1 MIRAE
6 KLSKFY
12 GGKRALGPVSFEI
25 AEGETVG
32 FLGLNGAGKTT
43 ALRILAC
50 DLRPSGGSVA
60 VGDVD
65 ALADPHK
72 VRQRIGFLPESPP
85 VYQDMSVTDYLH
97 FAGQLR
103 GMSKGDVRKRMPK
116 VLEVTHLTDVDDE
129 IIGHLSHGFRQ
140 RVGVAQAIIHS
151 PTLLILDEPTRGLDP
166 VQIVEM
172 RNLIHELKEDHTV
185 LISSHILTE
194 ISQTCDRLLVLGQ
207 GRILA
212 SGSEQELTVDLADVK
227 SVVVM
232 VRPLASSDD
241 DAKSPQGEGGDG
253 GDDGDDGGEPTN
265 ASNRESASDADDPV
279 AKLLKGIEGVSEV
292 AGGDASNDRARS
304 YRLTCNGDVRADIGR
319 AIVNAGHDLL
329 KLDEAHSELEQT
341 FMQLVQGGRDAN
353 N

>member
-6 KLSKFY
+6 RLSKYY

-25 AEGETVG
+25 ESGETVG

-50 DLRPSGGSVA
+50 DLRPSGGHVA

-85 VYQDMSVTDYLH
+85 VYQDMSVTDFLH

-103 GMSKGDVRKRMPK
+103 GMSTNEVRRRMPK
-116 VLEVTHLTDVDDE
+116 VLEVTHLGDAEYE
-129 IIGHLSHGFRQ
+129 IIGQLSHGYRQ
-140 RVGVAQAIIHS
+140 RVGVAQAIIHN

-172 RNLIHELKEDHTV
+172 RNLIHTLKEDHTV

-194 ISQTCDRLLVLGQ
+194 ISQTCDRLLVLGD

-212 SGSEQELTVDLADVK
+212 SGSEKELTANLTDAK
-227 SVVVM
+227 SVVVV
-232 VRPLASSDD
+232 VRRARAAPDSSSKSSD
-241 DAKSPQGEGGDG
+241 ATSSEG
-253 GDDGDDGGEPTN
+253 
-265 ASNRESASDADDPV
+265 SDARSDDRSDDKSDDSSDSI
-279 AKLLKGIEGVSEV
+279 AELLRAIDGVSKVTDSDVPHE
-292 AGGDASNDRARS
+292 RARS
-304 YRLTCNGDVRADIGR
+304 YHVTCAHDLRADIGR
-319 AIVNAGHDLL
+319 AIVQAGHDLI
-329 KLDEAHSELEQT
+329 KLDQAHSELERT
-341 FMQLVQGGRDAN
+341 FLGLVQGGS
-353 N
+353 